1 MNYSNFKIGEIVYA
15 ISSIKHNQVFYDEYD
30 NTIIFEFK
38 EYKMQKKEYEKDM
51 EYKYE
56 YLYSFESAAKEKMEK
71 MNNIESIRKDYFKRN
86 HPTFKRSKYSR

>member
-1 MNYSNFKIGEIVYA
+1 
-15 ISSIKHNQVFYDEYD
+15 
-30 NTIIFEFK
+30 
-38 EYKMQKKEYEKDM
+38 MQKKEYEKDM

-56 YLYSFESAAKEKMEK
+56 YLYSFESDAKNKIEK